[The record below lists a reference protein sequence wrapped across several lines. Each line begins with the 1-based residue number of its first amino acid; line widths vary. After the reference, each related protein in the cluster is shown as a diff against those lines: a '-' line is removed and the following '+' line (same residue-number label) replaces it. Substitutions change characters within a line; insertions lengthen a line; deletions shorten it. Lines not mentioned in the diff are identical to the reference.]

1 MAIVRRSIRQ
11 RAIFSLLLSRLV
23 LFFVALLFSCQL
35 SWAAKPLTSVADL
48 RYGAALY
55 QYYQGKY
62 FEALSELMVAE
73 QRGGIKGHGDNPKL
87 IEGGISLSF
96 GMEQK
101 AGDIFN
107 QLLAPD
113 DTGKYTRPVEVRNA
127 AWYYLGKLRYLRGEW
142 DGTEESFSHIE
153 GRFDPSLLP
162 ELEALAINLSIRRNK
177 LDVATAQLDK
187 VRNNPQWMPYLYYN
201 LGSAYSRAQQY
212 DQALTYYNAL
222 TELPISEI
230 PTEREE
236 QLALYDKALTAAGY
250 SELLRGQYPQAIK
263 TFSRIRLDSPLSNRA
278 LLGYGW
284 AAAEQED
291 YALALKPWQ
300 ELGRRSLVYAAVQEA
315 QIAVPFAYEK
325 LGAPGQALLSYM
337 SAETAFEKEIARID
351 DVAAEL
357 QQLDLLT
364 ALNIKDTDNRNW
376 FLLDENNA
384 VEPTLTYLTELFSLN
399 NFQGAV
405 QELRDLIGIQ
415 QQLNV
420 WQERLDAYTYML
432 EQREINRAK
441 HLQSIAER
449 QLGANLERMLGK
461 RDQLNR
467 ELERIV
473 AEKDFLALS
482 DADSSEIRDIV
493 QRMEKNVALL
503 NRAGEGDEEYDE
515 GLRRYRGLLYWDA
528 SEKFPQRQWEVRKA
542 INQLDTAIADATA
555 NLQRLNTAIVEA
567 PDIAPYRARIAALT
581 ERLTTQKSK
590 IDAAT
595 MLAEQSL
602 RGSVLA
608 ELTEQKARLQH
619 YLSQARL
626 SVARLYDLA
635 ARESAE

>member
-1 MAIVRRSIRQ
+1 MATVIRLIQQ
-11 RAIFSLLLSRLV
+11 RAIFLLLLALV
-23 LFFVALLFSCQL
+23 VAPA
-35 SWAAKPLTSVADL
+35 WAAKPLSSVADL

-113 DTGKYTRPVEVRNA
+113 ENGEYSRPLEVRNA
-127 AWYYLGKLRYLRGEW
+127 AWYYLGKLRYLRGDW

-153 GRFDPSLLP
+153 GRFDPSLRP

-187 VRNNPQWMPYLYYN
+187 VRNNPEWLPYLYYN
-201 LGSAYSRAQQY
+201 LGTAYSRAQQY
-212 DQALTYYNAL
+212 DQALRYYNAL
-222 TELPISEI
+222 TELPFSDI
-230 PTEREE
+230 PTQREE
-236 QLALYDKALTAAGY
+236 QLALHDKALTAAGY
-250 SELLRGQYPQAIK
+250 SQLLGGQYPQAIQ

-284 AAAEQED
+284 AAAQQED

-300 ELGRRSLVYAAVQEA
+300 ELGRRSLVYASVQEA
-315 QIAVPFAYEK
+315 VIAVPFAYEK
-325 LGAPGQALLSYM
+325 LGVPGQALMSYM

-351 DVAAEL
+351 DVAAQL

-364 ALNIKDTDNRNW
+364 ALNIEDTDNRNW

-384 VEPTLTYLTELFSLN
+384 VEPNLTYLTELFSLN
-399 NFQGAV
+399 RFQGAV

-415 QQLNV
+415 QQLNR

-432 EQREINRAK
+432 EQREINRARQ
-441 HLQSIAER
+441 LQDIESR
-449 QLGANLERMLGK
+449 QLGDSLLRMVAK
-461 RDQLNR
+461 RDKLNN

-482 DADSSEIRDIV
+482 DAESSEIRDIV
-493 QRMEKNVALL
+493 QRVEKNVALL

-515 GLRRYRGLLYWDA
+515 ALRRYRGLLYWDA
-528 SEKFPQRQWEVRKA
+528 SEKFPQRQWQVRKA
-542 INQLDTAIADATA
+542 IKQLDSAIATA
-555 NLQRLNTAIVEA
+555 ADNLQNLNTAMVEA
-567 PDIAPYRARIAALT
+567 PDIAPYRARIAVLT
-581 ERLTTQKSK
+581 DRLNTQKVK
-590 IDAAT
+590 IDAAVT
-595 MLAEQSL
+595 LAENSL
-602 RGSVLA
+602 RDSVLA
-608 ELTEQKARLQH
+608 ELSGQKARLQH
-619 YLSQARL
+619 YQSQARL
-626 SVARLYDLA
+626 AVARLYDLA
-635 ARESAE
+635 SREKE